1 MQAAADLARFRHS
14 QISNELDLETPLY
27 DLLGSQ
33 LAAMGHHVK
42 AVNGADMGGVQV
54 IEAVDGYYR
63 GGSDF
68 RKDGEAAGW

>member
-1 MQAAADLARFRHS
+1 
-14 QISNELDLETPLY
+14 
-27 DLLGSQ
+27 
-33 LAAMGHHVK
+33 MGHHVK